1 MKILITG
8 SNGQLGQSIKKIEN
22 EFPQFEIVY
31 TDIEELDI
39 LSQDQSKIFINNIHP
54 DFLINCAAYTAVDKA
69 EGNQEIAANLN
80 SLAPGLLAEI
90 MNQIGGKTIHIST
103 DYVFN
108 GKKGIEY
115 LEDDQPTASTVYGKT
130 KADGEKNVLKYP
142 GTYVIRTSW
151 LYSEF
156 GNNFFKTMHR
166 LLNEKDE
173 IKVVNDQIGT
183 PTYATDLARFLLSFV
198 ALIENNNIE
207 QGIYHFSNE
216 GIVSWYEFAKEIAQR
231 LNSSCII
238 HPVPTTEFPLPA
250 ERPPYSVMN
259 KEKIKKLGVFVPE
272 WKESLDICIAN
283 YK

>member
-8 SNGQLGQSIKKIEN
+8 SKGQLGQSIKKIET
-22 EFPQFEIVY
+22 EFPQLDIVY

-39 LSQDQSKIFINNIHP
+39 LSRDQVKTFINNLHP
-54 DFLINCAAYTAVDKA
+54 NFLINCAAYTAVDKA
-69 EGNQEIAANLN
+69 EDNQVSAASLN
-80 SLAPGLLAEI
+80 SIAPGLLAEI
-90 MNQIGGKTIHIST
+90 MNQIDGKTIHIST
-103 DYVFN
+103 DYVFD
-108 GKKGIEY
+108 GKKGRDY
-115 LEDDQPTASTVYGKT
+115 LENDNPTACTVYGKT

-166 LLNEKDE
+166 LLNERDE

-183 PTYATDLARFLLSFV
+183 PTYATDLARMLLSFV
-198 ALIENNNIE
+198 DLTNKKKIEE
-207 QGIYHFSNE
+207 GIYHFSND
-216 GIVSWYEFAKEIAQR
+216 GIVSWYDFAKEIALR

-238 HPVPTTEFPLPA
+238 HPIPTSEFPLPA

-259 KEKIKKLGVFVPE
+259 KEKIKKLGLFVPE